1 MTRPTPSLRLP
12 YFERGDRY
20 SAAVDKSRMM
30 MLDEQL
36 HAFSSAVGD
45 GVAYGLDA
53 SVIDGSVFISS
64 GAAFINGV
72 FAQLMLERSCPYPN
86 IGEGVFLKKQTNM
99 ISRVGNFS
107 SSRKV
112 VVNDVSPPYPPTFNA
127 YVSDDSAFISF
138 DWSGASVTALY
149 AYLIIDD
156 IYVAQISRSD
166 DVFQHPIREGSSIS
180 LRMQAFGYSDTPG
193 LFSDELTVSRPFAD
207 VIPPAPTGVAAV
219 ENNASI
225 SVVFDKSASGLIGEK
240 IVSWRRVDV
249 FGNEV
254 GDEFSVEVPVY
265 KSHCIIRDLINGSRY
280 RVSVS
285 NRSIYGKTSNPVN
298 KYLVPTSAAQPGD
311 VDDMDAVILR
321 NSLGSFYL
329 SVSAISLDGYDP
341 MNNLYLRIHKNG
353 NLGFAWTSKDIKMP
367 DSGKIELST
376 VQVMQGSSFVTQS
389 FEDKSTYTIVLF
401 RKVGQS
407 QTRGRFTRVIS
418 GDSTPPLP
426 VADISG
432 SSSIAGS
439 VRFNWA
445 HPDPSDVSYY
455 ELSVVSY
462 PILARIENVTEP
474 PSDSIYIARRYSSN
488 MCDFNF
494 TISGVT
500 LRIEGVDDNNFTPV
514 DGFSE
519 VSLDLTGKNITDV
532 IAFINYA
539 NIRMKSKAT
548 GITYSM
554 FQLIEARPAFSLGP
568 NPSQTID
575 SKKISSPSLAAQK
588 LAAMTNAR
596 LQDTSPILF
605 RTGIVNAGS
614 VVDDY
619 TGGFFASGGIILQVK
634 DSSDSSITYTYTT
647 GAQTAQVSQKTK
659 LKTYLLPSGLTKPRT
674 KYSISIVAVDEY
686 NNKSIAS
693 SFDLFSPFSDDISA
707 PGELGG
713 VFAAVVQDGIMVTWN
728 GKSRLP
734 AKKFLVYR
742 SQITSSGSL
751 GPYGLIAE
759 VDPSAYEYLDLM
771 VLDGNSYSYRIGYE
785 NFWGAR
791 SMHPETYEL
800 EGKVGVLTTFVS
812 RSENPGPTGLSG
824 KFVNDDFV
832 LSWNAYT
839 RPVDGFELYVSDPST
854 GRFSRVGS
862 VDNKS
867 TTYTL
872 RDFKRA
878 NGEYRF
884 AIRSVV
890 SECSVVTSQVT
901 SPPDGSMLLFSRSQD
916 GSLKDERRLLSGMV
930 DPVLENAE
938 QLIAEHR
945 HFRLDENNDFRIDL
959 SDLYVIDQYVSED
972 RLIYTPVSPI
982 EVGIDPSQ
990 GVVFVNNSVTSVGYQ
1005 IFGDGSIEFVQEL
1018 PSNSI
1023 VKSVVFGTSEVEGVL
1038 DGEQIGILSAG
1049 QFTSGV
1055 VSRGVMPSVSH
1066 DETFMDMLPMT
1077 CIMQSA
1083 DNFRW
1088 FATVNERNKIRFY
1101 SESDSKYSEVA
1112 IELADA
1118 EVDTPLGSVPS
1129 SFPIS
1134 RGSSRAFIHDMEFSG
1149 KIGFVASSVGSW
1161 MYANT
1166 SDIGTILEI
1175 SSSLPPD
1182 DAGSPFRIR
1191 IFGDIVF
1198 IIAFRGIDMA
1208 RIQADGTLTPLAT
1221 GLGMQGGVKCF
1232 RDIIRIDGSNFIA
1245 VAANAIWK
1253 ISIQPN
1259 SQISFRQLPPISSG
1273 ATLIWS
1279 CFSWGGLPYIYSE
1292 DGLFVGDPSGS
1303 EFSLLDTVP
1312 GRLKIIDT
1320 HIEQDFVLLIA
1331 TNSVWRLDSSSASK
1345 MFQSD
1350 VRLGRCAVHADR
1362 LFVCSDDGLLRTG
1375 SDTNLRE
1382 SSKYVLRKM
1391 SMPKFPDG
1399 RFFVPLT
1406 VKSHSGRLWVGG
1418 EGGAISAVNF
1428 NRWSNYC
1435 DLYSEISVFDIKESP
1450 TVYINGKP
1458 RHVGVY
1464 FQFVADGSSVF
1475 SRLAAD
1481 QEYESQ
1487 VEVGLPE
1494 CVFLE
1499 EPPEEF
1505 SEVEVARSYHAWR
1518 HPKGRWAHLDYAAPI
1533 ALKVN
1538 GKQINDGSRAKRP
1551 YDDVAFIS
1559 SLTPTFGEESSAKKS
1574 FDSAFQEMQNHA
1586 KFMLINSENAETGEP
1601 ESYGVHRFSRS
1612 NMRILLSKIERVN
1625 RFVYDRQALAFLG
1638 VDGNYRLPDPLIKV
1652 DLIANAFES
1661 PYGVRSSL
1669 LSSLG
1674 IVSSPFEEVLV
1685 GDKGTYDAEDIG
1697 YRLPPVI
1704 PKDPTEGSLEPDYE
1718 PLAEDAA
1725 ALSVPIEDL
1734 AFTGEFTYFGA
1745 IPGVN
1750 RFFGRRRPGGP
1761 VLVGP
1766 STILPEIGQSSGT

>member
-1 MTRPTPSLRLP
+1 
-12 YFERGDRY
+12 
-20 SAAVDKSRMM
+20 

-36 HAFSSAVGD
+36 HAFYSAIGD

-53 SVIDGSVFISS
+53 SLSGGSVFISS

-72 FAQLMLERSCPYPN
+72 FTQLAIERSCPYPN
-86 IGEGVFLKKQTNM
+86 IGEGIFLKRQANM
-99 ISRVGNFS
+99 ISRFGNFS

-127 YVSDDSAFISF
+127 YISDDSAFVSF
-138 DWSGASVTALY
+138 DWSGASVTTLY

-156 IYVAQISRSD
+156 IYVAQISRSEY
-166 DVFQHPIREGSSIS
+166 VFQHPIMEGSSIS
-180 LRMQAFGYSDTPG
+180 VKMQAFGYGDIPG

-207 VIPPAPTGVAAV
+207 VIPPTPTGVAAV

-225 SVVFDKSASGLIGEK
+225 SVVFDKSTSGLISEK

-254 GDEFSVEVPVY
+254 GDEFSVEVSVS
-265 KSHCIIRDLINGSRY
+265 KSHCIIRDLVNGSRY

-285 NRSIYGKTSNPVN
+285 NRSIYGKTSTPVN
-298 KYLVPTSAAQPGD
+298 KYLVPTSGAQVGD

-321 NSLGSFYL
+321 NPLGSFYL

-353 NLGFAWTSKDIKMP
+353 NLGFIWTSKDIKMP
-367 DSGKIELST
+367 DNGKIELST
-376 VQVMQGSSFVTQS
+376 VQVIQGSSFVTKP
-389 FEDKSTYTIVLF
+389 FEDKSSYTIVLF

-432 SSSIAGS
+432 FSSIAGN
-439 VRFNWA
+439 VRFNWS
-445 HPDPSDVSYY
+445 HSDPSDVSYY
-455 ELSVVSY
+455 ELSVISY
-462 PILARIENVTEP
+462 PILSRTENITEP

-494 TISGVT
+494 NISGVT
-500 LRIEGVDDNNFTPV
+500 LKIEGIDDDNFTPV
-514 DGFSE
+514 EGFSE
-519 VSLDLTGKNITDV
+519 VSLDLTGKNIADV

-548 GITYSM
+548 GIIYSM
-554 FQLIEARPAFSLGP
+554 FQLIEARSAFSLGS
-568 NPSQTID
+568 NPSQTYDLIN
-575 SKKISSPSLAAQK
+575 ISSSSLSAQK
-588 LAAMTNAR
+588 LLAIANAR
-596 LQDTSPILF
+596 LQATSPILF
-605 RTGIVNAGS
+605 RTGVVNPNII
-614 VVDDY
+614 DDY

-634 DSSDSSITYTYTT
+634 DSSDSPTTYTYTT
-647 GAQTAQVSQKTK
+647 GVQTAQISQKTK
-659 LKTYLLPSGLTKPRT
+659 LRTYLLPSGMTKPKT
-674 KYSISIVAVDEY
+674 KYVISIVAVDEY
-686 NNKSIAS
+686 SNKSVAS
-693 SFDLFSPFSDDISA
+693 SFSLFSPFSEDISA
-707 PGELGG
+707 PGELDGI
-713 VFAAVVQDGIMVTWN
+713 FAAVVQDGIMVTWN

-734 AKKFLVYR
+734 ANKFLVYR
-742 SQITSSGSL
+742 SQINSSGSF

-791 SMHPETYEL
+791 SMHPEAYEL

-812 RSENPGPTGLSG
+812 RSENPGPTGLSAA
-824 KFVNDDFV
+824 FVNDDFV

-839 RPVDGFELYVSDPST
+839 KPVDGFELYVSDPST

-862 VDNKS
+862 ADNKS
-867 TTYTL
+867 TTHTL
-872 RDFKRA
+872 RDFKKTA
-878 NGEYRF
+878 GEYRF

-890 SECSVVTSQVT
+890 SECSVVTAQIT
-901 SPPDGSMLLFSRSQD
+901 NPPDVSMLLFSRSQD
-916 GSLKDERRLLSGMV
+916 GSLKDERRLLSGMI
-930 DPVLENAE
+930 DPILENTE
-938 QLIAEHR
+938 ELIAEHR

-972 RLIYTPVSPI
+972 RIVYTPSLPI

-1018 PSNSI
+1018 PENSV
-1023 VKSVVFGTSEVEGVL
+1023 VKSVVFGTSEVEGIL

-1101 SESDSKYSEVA
+1101 SESDLIYSEVA

-1118 EVDTPLGSVPS
+1118 EVDTALGSVPS

-1134 RGSSRAFIHDMEFSG
+1134 RGSARAFIHDMEFFG
-1149 KIGFVASSVGSW
+1149 DIGFIASSIGSW

-1166 SDIGTILEI
+1166 SDISSILEI

-1182 DAGSPFRIR
+1182 DVGSPFRIR
-1191 IFGDIVF
+1191 VFGDIVF

-1208 RIQADGTLTPLAT
+1208 RIQTDGVLTPLAT
-1221 GLGMQGGVKCF
+1221 GLGIQGGVKCF
-1232 RDIIRIDGSNFIA
+1232 RDIIKIDDSNFIA

-1253 ISIQPN
+1253 IHIQPN
-1259 SQISFRQLPPISSG
+1259 SQIYFRQLPPISSG

-1292 DGLFVGDPSGS
+1292 DGLFVGDSSGS
-1303 EFSLLDTVP
+1303 EFSLLETVP
-1312 GRLKIIDT
+1312 GKLKIIDT
-1320 HIEQDFVLLIA
+1320 YIEDDFVLLIA
-1331 TNSVWRLDSSSASK
+1331 TNSIWRLDGSSASK
-1345 MFQSD
+1345 VFQSD

-1362 LFVCSDDGLLRTG
+1362 LFVCSDDGLLRTS
-1375 SDTNLRE
+1375 SDTNLSE
-1382 SSKYVLRKM
+1382 SSNYVLRKM

-1399 RFFVPLT
+1399 RFFLPLT

-1428 NRWSNYC
+1428 NRWANYC
-1435 DLYSEISVFDIKESP
+1435 DLYSEISVFDVKESP
-1450 TVYINGKP
+1450 TVYIDGKP

-1464 FQFVADGSSVF
+1464 FQFATDVSSLF
-1475 SRLAAD
+1475 PRLAAD

-1487 VEVGLPE
+1487 IEVGLPE
-1494 CVFLE
+1494 CIFLE
-1499 EPPEEF
+1499 DPPEEF

-1533 ALKVN
+1533 ALKIN

-1559 SLTPTFGEESSAKKS
+1559 SLTTSFGEEVSAQDS
-1574 FDSAFQEMQNHA
+1574 FDSAFREMQDHA
-1586 KFMLINSENAETGEP
+1586 KFMLINSENADGEP
-1601 ESYGVHRFSRS
+1601 ESYGVHKFSRS
-1612 NMRILLSKIERVN
+1612 NMRILLSKIERAN

-1652 DLIANAFES
+1652 DLIANAFE
-1661 PYGVRSSL
+1661 PPHGVRSSL

-1674 IVSSPFEEVLV
+1674 IVSYPFAETLIGDV
-1685 GDKGTYDAEDIG
+1685 GVYDAEDIG
-1697 YRLPPVI
+1697 YRLPPVV
-1704 PKDPTEGSLEPDYE
+1704 PKDPTEGSLEPNYE
-1718 PLAEDAA
+1718 LLTEDAA

-1734 AFTGEFTYFGA
+1734 AFTGEFTYFGI
-1745 IPGVN
+1745 IPGVL
-1750 RFFGRRRPGGP
+1750 RFFGRRRPGGI
-1761 VLVGP
+1761 VHEGP
-1766 STILPEIGQSSGT
+1766 PTYHLERCDFCN

>member
-1 MTRPTPSLRLP
+1 MTRQTPSLQLP

-20 SAAVDKSRMM
+20 SAAVDKSRMT

-36 HAFSSAVGD
+36 YAFYSAVGD

-53 SVIDGSVFISS
+53 SVIGGSVFISS
-64 GAAFINGV
+64 GAGFINGV

-86 IGEGVFLKKQTNM
+86 IGEGVFLKKQNNM
-99 ISRVGNFS
+99 ISRFGNFS

-112 VVNDVSPPYPPTFNA
+112 IVNNVSPPRPPTFNA
-127 YVSDDSAFISF
+127 YVSDDYAFISF
-138 DWSGASVTALY
+138 DWTGASVTALY

-166 DVFQHPIREGSSIS
+166 DVFQHPIREGYSIS

-207 VIPPAPTGVAAV
+207 LVPPSPTGVSAV

-225 SVVFDKSASGLIGEK
+225 SFIFDKSASGLIGEK
-240 IVSWRRVDV
+240 IISWRQIDV

-254 GDEFSVEVPVY
+254 GEEFYVEVPVS
-265 KSHCIIRDLINGSRY
+265 KSHSTIRDLVNGYRY

-285 NRSIYGKTSNPVN
+285 NRSIYGKTSSPVS
-298 KYLVPTSAAQPGD
+298 KYLVPTSAAQVGD
-311 VDDMDAVILR
+311 VDDIDAVILR
-321 NSLGSFYL
+321 NSFGSFYL
-329 SVSAISLDGYDP
+329 SVSAISLDGYEP
-341 MNNLYLRIHKNG
+341 MNNLYLRVHKNG
-353 NLGFAWTSKDIKMP
+353 NLGFVWTSKDIKMP
-367 DSGKIELST
+367 DSGNIELST
-376 VQVMQGSSFVTQS
+376 VQIMQGSSFITQP

-426 VADISG
+426 VTDISG
-432 SSSIAGS
+432 SSSIGGS
-439 VRFNWA
+439 IRFNWS
-445 HPDPSDVSYY
+445 HQDPFDVSYY
-455 ELSVVSY
+455 ELSIFSY
-462 PILARIENVTEP
+462 PILTRTENITEP

-488 MCDFNF
+488 MCDLNF

-514 DGFSE
+514 EGFSE
-519 VSLDLTGKNITDV
+519 VFLDLTGKNITDV

-539 NIRMKSKAT
+539 NIRMKSKET
-548 GITYSM
+548 GIIYSM
-554 FQLIEARPAFSLGP
+554 FQLIEARPAFSLGYD
-568 NPSQTID
+568 PSLTFDGI
-575 SKKISSPSLAAQK
+575 KISSPSLAAQK
-588 LAAMTNAR
+588 LLAIANVR

-605 RTGIVNAGS
+605 RMGNVNSGMTE
-614 VVDDY
+614 DY

-634 DSSDSSITYTYTT
+634 NSSDSSTTYTYTT

-659 LKTYLLPSGLTKPRT
+659 LRTYLLPSGLTKPKT
-674 KYSISIVAVDEY
+674 KYSISIVAIDEY

-693 SFDLFSPFSDDISA
+693 SFDLFSPFSDDLSA
-707 PGELGG
+707 PRELDG
-713 VFAAVVQDGIMVTWN
+713 VFATVVQDGIMVTWN

-734 AKKFLVYR
+734 ARKFLVYR
-742 SQITSSGSL
+742 SQITSAGALGS
-751 GPYGLIAE
+751 YGLIAE
-759 VDPSAYEYLDLM
+759 VDPSSYEYLDLM
-771 VLDGNSYSYRIGYE
+771 VLDGTSYSYRIGYE
-785 NFWGAR
+785 NFWGAK

-800 EGKVGVLTTFVS
+800 EGKVGVITTFVS
-812 RSENPGPTGLSG
+812 RSENPGPTGLSAA
-824 KFVNDDFV
+824 FVNDDFV
-832 LSWNAYT
+832 LSWNAYNK
-839 RPVDGFELYVSDPST
+839 PVDGFELYVSDPSS
-854 GRFSRVGS
+854 GRFSKVGS
-862 VDNKS
+862 ADNKS
-867 TTYTL
+867 KTYTL

-884 AIRSVV
+884 AIRSVI
-890 SECSVVTSQVT
+890 SECSVITAQIT

-916 GSLKDERRLLSGMV
+916 GSLKDERRLLSGMI
-930 DPVLENAE
+930 DPVLENTE

-945 HFRLDENNDFRIDL
+945 HFRLDDNNDFRIDL
-959 SDLYVIDQYVSED
+959 SDLYVIDEYVSED
-972 RLIYTPVSPI
+972 GLVYTPSSPI
-982 EVGIDPSQ
+982 EIGIDPSQ

-1005 IFGDGSIEFVQEL
+1005 ILGDGSIEFVQEL
-1018 PSNSI
+1018 PENSL

-1038 DGEQIGILSAG
+1038 DGEQVGILSAG
-1049 QFTSGV
+1049 QFTSGI
-1055 VSRGVMPSVSH
+1055 VSRGNLPSVSH

-1077 CIMQSA
+1077 CVMQSA

-1088 FATVNERNKIRFY
+1088 FATINERNKIRFY
-1101 SESDSKYSEVA
+1101 SESESKYSEVA

-1134 RGSSRAFIHDMEFSG
+1134 RGRARAFIHDMEFYG
-1149 KIGFVASSVGSW
+1149 DIGFVASSVGSW
-1161 MYANT
+1161 MYKNIY
-1166 SDIGTILEI
+1166 DIGTILEI

-1191 IFGDIVF
+1191 IFSDIVF

-1208 RIQADGTLTPLAT
+1208 RIQVDGTLTPLAT
-1221 GLGMQGGVKCF
+1221 GLGMQSGVKCF
-1232 RDIIRIDGSNFIA
+1232 RDIIRIDDSNFIA

-1253 ISIQPN
+1253 ISIKPN
-1259 SQISFRQLPPISSG
+1259 SQISFQQLPPISSG

-1292 DGLFVGDPSGS
+1292 DGLFVGDQNGS
-1303 EFSLLDTVP
+1303 EFSLLETIP
-1312 GRLKIIDT
+1312 GGLKIIDT
-1320 HIEQDFVLLIA
+1320 HVEQDFVLLIA
-1331 TNSVWRLDSSSASK
+1331 TNSIWRLDVSSVSK

-1350 VRLGRCAVHADR
+1350 VRLGRCVVHANR

-1382 SSKYVLRKM
+1382 SSKYVLSKM
-1391 SMPKFPDG
+1391 PMPKFPDD

-1406 VKSHSGRLWVGG
+1406 VKSHFGRLWIGG

-1428 NRWSNYC
+1428 NRWANYC

-1450 TVYINGKP
+1450 TVYIEGKP

-1464 FQFVADGSSVF
+1464 FQFATDGSSVF

-1487 VEVGLPE
+1487 IEVGLPE

-1499 EPPEEF
+1499 DPPEEF

-1538 GKQINDGSRAKRP
+1538 GRQINDGSRAKRP

-1559 SLTPTFGEESSAKKS
+1559 SLTPTFGEESSAKNS
-1574 FDSAFQEMQNHA
+1574 FDSAFQEMNNHA
-1586 KFMLINSENAETGEP
+1586 KFMLINSEDAETSEP
-1601 ESYGVHRFSRS
+1601 TSYGVHRFSRS
-1612 NMRILLSKIERVN
+1612 NMRILLRKIERAN

-1652 DLIANAFES
+1652 DLIANSFKS

-1674 IVSSPFEEVLV
+1674 IASYSFTETLV
-1685 GDKGTYDAEDIG
+1685 GNKGVYDAEDLG
-1697 YRLPPVI
+1697 YRLPPVFA
-1704 PKDPTEGSLEPDYE
+1704 KDPTEGSIEPDYE
-1718 PLAEDAA
+1718 LLSEDVS
-1725 ALSVPIEDL
+1725 ALSIPIDDL
-1734 AFTGEFTYFGA
+1734 SFTGEFTYFGP
-1745 IPGVN
+1745 ILGVL
-1750 RFFGRRRPGGP
+1750 RKFGRRRPGGP
-1761 VLVGP
+1761 ILDGP
-1766 STILPEIGQSSGT
+1766 PTVRFELESDDSP